1 MRRPKSSSHTHC
13 VGFGGGGAGIGE
25 GCGEGEGAGEGV
37 GVGAGIGCGDGITL
51 VSLRATTITV
61 LRAVSGGGLNDVPST
76 SLVDTLFNL
85 LSTPVGLS
93 TTLVTT
99 FVTTST
105 LKRLVMLKIE
115 ISDDVTTITGC
126 GGGEGEG

>member
-1 MRRPKSSSHTHC
+1 LK
-13 VGFGGGGAGIGE
+13 A
-25 GCGEGEGAGEGV
+25 
-37 GVGAGIGCGDGITL
+37 
-51 VSLRATTITV
+51 V
-61 LRAVSGGGLNDVPST
+61 LIT
-76 SLVDTLFNL
+76 SLVGTLFNL

-105 LKRLVMLKIE
+105 LKLLVMLKIE

-126 GGGEGEG
+126 GDGEG

>member
-1 MRRPKSSSHTHC
+1 M
-13 VGFGGGGAGIGE
+13 
-25 GCGEGEGAGEGV
+25 GCGG
-37 GVGAGIGCGDGITL
+37 GITL
-51 VSLRATTITV
+51 VSLRVTTITV
-61 LRAVSGGGLNDVPST
+61 LRAVSSGGLNVVPSA
-76 SLVDTLFNL
+76 SLVGVLFNL

-105 LKRLVMLKIE
+105 LKLLVMLKIE

-126 GGGEGEG
+126 GGGEGEGVG

>member
-1 MRRPKSSSHTHC
+1 VEVC
-13 VGFGGGGAGIGE
+13 VDR
-25 GCGEGEGAGEGV
+25 
-37 GVGAGIGCGDGITL
+37 GVGAGIGCGDGITR
-51 VSLRATTITV
+51 VSLFTTTITV
-61 LRAVSGGGLNDVPST
+61 LRAVSGGGLKAVLIT
-76 SLVDTLFNL
+76 SLVGTLFNL

-105 LKRLVMLKIE
+105 LKLLVMLKIE

-126 GGGEGEG
+126 GDGEG